1 MLTTL
6 KCVVRVV
13 YEDDFPYRPIRRV
26 QTIISFDICLIVIIV
41 YVSLIFR
48 LNTDSFLERILV
60 FLSQLVLASTVFLD
74 IYERIEG

>member
-1 MLTTL
+1 M
-6 KCVVRVV
+6 

-41 YVSLIFR
+41 YVLLIFR
-48 LNTDSFLERILV
+48 LTTDSFLERILV